1 MRLKFRFLSVSSERH
16 ATTANRSREPR
27 VRLENRTYFH
37 DGVRLLNVTVVTRH
51 ADSLSRISA

>member
-27 VRLENRTYFH
+27 VRLENRAYFH
-37 DGVRLLNVTVVTRH
+37 EARR
-51 ADSLSRISA
+51 AS